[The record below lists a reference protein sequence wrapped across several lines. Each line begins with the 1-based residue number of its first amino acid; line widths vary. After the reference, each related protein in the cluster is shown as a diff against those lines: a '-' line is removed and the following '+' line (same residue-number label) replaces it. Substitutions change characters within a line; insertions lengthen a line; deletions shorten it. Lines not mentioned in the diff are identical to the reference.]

1 MLITEDDV
9 MKSIN
14 EMNKAEMEAEIAFAQ
29 NFVNNGGCMN
39 QEQWNRVFK
48 LMELVKEG

>member
-1 MLITEDDV
+1 
-9 MKSIN
+9 MKKFE
-14 EMNKAEMEAEIAFAQ
+14 EMSKSEMEAEIAFAH

>member
-1 MLITEDDV
+1 
-9 MKSIN
+9 MKKFE
-14 EMNKAEMEAEIAFAQ
+14 EMSKAEMEAEIAFAQ

-48 LMELVKEG
+48 LMELVMEG

>member
-1 MLITEDDV
+1 
-9 MKSIN
+9 MKKFE
-14 EMNKAEMEAEIAFAQ
+14 EMSKAEMEAESAFAQ